1 MTRISRQIISFLPL
15 LISLPMLLLP
25 LLFPVTVMAFDTGLP
40 VSIIE
45 TIKTAL
51 AGPGEKLLMIS
62 SLFRLGQFQWNQTE
76 AADRK
81 TADALRLLLFYTAA
95 NGDEQSL
102 TWIGMGMQSDGTSL
116 WTYPAASSGFAQPV
130 LYNRTR
136 TAAVMFEESLFGRKS
151 TCEIDGTSVQFC
163 MRDWWTSRSAAPIAP
178 PIGKYANYDPRTRSW
193 YTSSGNDTR
202 WRAELT
208 TWRKEGRT
216 E

>member
-1 MTRISRQIISFLPL
+1 MARHFLLSCMVMTAR
-15 LISLPMLLLP
+15 
-25 LLFPVTVMAFDTGLP
+25 ADFDTVLP

-45 TIKTAL
+45 ATKFAL
-51 AGPGEKLLMIS
+51 ASPGEKLIMIS
-62 SLFRLGQFQWNQTE
+62 SLFRLGQFRWNQTE
-76 AADRK
+76 AADRE

-102 TWIGMGMQSDGTSL
+102 KWIGMGMQSDGTSL
-116 WTYPAASSGFAQPV
+116 WTYPAASSGFDQPV

-208 TWRKEGRT
+208 TWRKEGHT
-216 E
+216 G